1 MLSNDENGGDPENQ
15 PKVSNNFGEP
25 HPLPIHEEKYDGDNT
40 DGSFNQHDKTEESQD
55 VQFTLSKNGNVRPN
69 TAGKFRAHQNKNSLV
84 GQGS

>member
-40 DGSFNQHDKTEESQD
+40 DGSFN
-55 VQFTLSKNGNVRPN
+55 
-69 TAGKFRAHQNKNSLV
+69 
-84 GQGS
+84 